1 MKGKLPSIPERMY
14 NLTKS
19 SIQVLKGYI
28 FEGEWEVSDEIYQ
41 HRLKV
46 CESCDLYIDHPMGW
60 DSSKLC
66 EKCGCNM
73 AIKARYAVAECPMGY
88 FPKYKDNEGVGQID

>member
-28 FEGEWEVSDEIYQ
+28 FEGEWGVSDEIYQ

>member
-1 MKGKLPSIPERMY
+1 MKGELPSIPDRMY

-19 SIQVLKGYI
+19 SIEVLKGYI
-28 FEGEWEVSDEIYQ
+28 FEGEWEVPDEIYE

-46 CESCDLYIDHPMGW
+46 CESCDLYIDHPW
-60 DSSKLC
+60 LKDSPKLC

-73 AIKARYAVAECPMGY
+73 TLKAKYAVAECPMGY
-88 FPKYKDNEGVGQID
+88 FPKYKDTDQE

>member
-1 MKGKLPSIPERMY
+1 MKGELPSIPERMY

-28 FEGEWEVSDEIYQ
+28 FEGDWKVPDEIYE

-46 CESCDLYIDHPMGW
+46 CESCDLYIDHPW
-60 DSSKLC
+60 LKDSPKLC

-73 AIKARYAVAECPMGY
+73 IIKANYACMECPMGY
-88 FPKYKDNEGVGQID
+88 FPKYKDTDQE